1 MKQYTLV
8 IAHGAVPSMK
18 IVGPLVA
25 GAKRIVCADG
35 GANIAARLG
44 IRPDAIVG
52 DCDSLSHATQRK
64 FRNAEILYRPSQYA
78 TDLEKAFDYCLE
90 KRIRTIVVVGA
101 TGKRLDHTLS
111 NMSIIR
117 KYHGRLSI
125 RCIDQYG
132 EAFLVTKKNTFTVA
146 VGQIVSLVPLGKCR
160 GVTTDGLRYQ
170 LTHETLEV
178 GVREGQSNVATK
190 GRVKISVNHGT
201 LLIYIKNL

>member
-18 IVGPLVA
+18 IIGPLVA
-25 GAKRIVCADG
+25 GAKCIVCADG
-35 GANIAARLG
+35 GANTAARLG

-52 DCDSLSHATQRK
+52 DCDSLSPATRRK
-64 FRNAEILYRPSQYA
+64 FRNAEILYRPSQYS

-90 KRIRTIVVVGA
+90 KHIRSIVVLGA

-117 KYHGRLSI
+117 KYHDRLSI

-132 EAFLVTKKNTFTVA
+132 ESFLVTKKNTFTAV

-160 GVTTDGLRYQ
+160 GVTTDGLRYP

-178 GVREGQSNVATK
+178 GIREGQSNVATK
-190 GRVKISVNHGT
+190 RRVNISVNHGT
-201 LLIYIKNL
+201 LLVYKKNI

>member
-8 IAHGAVPSMK
+8 IAHGVVPSMK
-18 IVGPLVA
+18 IVGPIVA
-25 GAKRIVCADG
+25 GAKYIVCADG

-44 IRPDAIVG
+44 IQPDAIVG
-52 DCDSLSHATQRK
+52 DCDSLNSATRRK
-64 FRNAEILYRPSQYA
+64 FRHAEILYRPSQYS
-78 TDLEKAFDYCLE
+78 TDLEKAFDHCLE

-117 KYHGRLSI
+117 KYHDRLSI

-132 EAFLVTKKNTFTVA
+132 EAVLVSKKNTFTAA

-160 GVTTDGLRYQ
+160 GVTTDGLRYP

-178 GVREGQSNVATK
+178 GIREGQSNVATK
-190 GRVKISVNHGT
+190 KRVKITLNHGT
-201 LLIYIKNL
+201 LLVYKKNL